1 MAILNPQLST
11 VTVNVSGLSLSLKR
25 QTVARWIKKTKDPIY
40 AASKTFTSSKD
51 KQAKI
56 KGIEGDTPSK

>member
-1 MAILNPQLST
+1 ML
-11 VTVNVSGLSLSLKR
+11 SGLSLSLRR

-56 KGIEGDTPSK
+56 EGIEGDTPSKWQLEKGGVAILI

>member
-1 MAILNPQLST
+1 ML
-11 VTVNVSGLSLSLKR
+11 SGLSLSLRR

-56 KGIEGDTPSK
+56 EGIEGDTPSK